1 MMVAFLEM
9 HKLPAF
15 PWRNL
20 FAGHNT
26 NRPYSHGGS
35 VNKALTDNE
44 VCSLAP
50 GSGGRSCTL
59 RLENSFQAGD
69 GRALTVVGDARPRGE
84 DAIALACKVALAILL
99 QRGPHEVWLLE
110 KAWRHPDSRT
120 FVQQLAAL
128 LWEDDDGRGLAADS
142 PERDYLLSQ
151 VELQLRER
159 GFGGLLDNPLAIG
172 ADRFPSAP
180 QPPQPAAGGMQQP
193 PQPPQPPPA
202 TPPQPPQPPQ
212 PPASPTSGAAAASP
226 LLQQRLLPAAEQLGV
241 PDRSPPPPPPQP
253 TPLPQ
258 PQPPQPPQPLAS
270 PPPPPVLPSDP
281 PCPPCEQQQPPPA
294 PRDRRAPVIIMCGC
308 GCGGV
313 SIESLRHARPP
324 VTRPRSRA
332 YRPDPDLTSFMRP
345 PGAVRQ
351 ERIDAVLAE
360 LKTQPFDDQMVLEK
374 GCGTKYK
381 V

>member
-1 MMVAFLEM
+1 MAGPPPLFPTIPAGLWQQPRVAHSGLWQTTHGRLRMMVAFLEM

-69 GRALTVVGDARPRGE
+69 GRALTVVGDAKPREE
-84 DAIALACKVALAILL
+84 DAVGLACKVALAILL
-99 QRGPHEVWLLE
+99 QRGPKKVWLLE
-110 KAWRHPDSRT
+110 KAWQLPDSRT

-159 GFGGLLDNPLAIG
+159 GFGGLLDHPLAIG

-180 QPPQPAAGGMQQP
+180 QPPQPAAGGMQQLPRKAPP
-193 PQPPQPPPA
+193 PQRLPQPGASSAGPVQQQQQQQQQPRSPMPSRHPPLPPA
-202 TPPQPPQPPQ
+202 PEPRPL
-212 PPASPTSGAAAASP
+212 GARA
-226 LLQQRLLPAAEQLGV
+226 
-241 PDRSPPPPPPQP
+241 PPPPPPPRPSGAMAPPPAATAAATSSHDPWDPQTAGP
-253 TPLPQ
+253 WQ
-258 PQPPQPPQPLAS
+258 PQPSQMQS
-270 PPPPPVLPSDP
+270 PSDP
-281 PCPPCEQQQPPPA
+281 QQLIVLQQQLLEHQMA
-294 PRDRRAPVIIMCGC
+294 QQQ
-308 GCGGV
+308 
-313 SIESLRHARPP
+313 LQNQFQQ
-324 VTRPRSRA
+324 
-332 YRPDPDLTSFMRP
+332 L
-345 PGAVRQ
+345 AVRNARQ
-351 ERIDAVLAE
+351 L
-360 LKTQPFDDQMVLEK
+360 
-374 GCGTKYK
+374 
-381 V
+381 

>member
-1 MMVAFLEM
+1 MAGPPPPFPTIPAAGLWQQPRDSHPGLWQTTHGRLRMMVAFLEM

-69 GRALTVVGDARPRGE
+69 GRALTVVGDAKPREE
-84 DAIALACKVALAILL
+84 DAVGLACKVALAILL

-159 GFGGLLDNPLAIG
+159 GLGGLLDNPLAIG
-172 ADRFPSAP
+172 AGRLPSAP
-180 QPPQPAAGGMQQP
+180 QPPQPAAGGMQQLP
-193 PQPPQPPPA
+193 RKAPLRPVQPV
-202 TPPQPPQPPQ
+202 
-212 PPASPTSGAAAASP
+212 
-226 LLQQRLLPAAEQLGV
+226 QQQ
-241 PDRSPPPPPPQP
+241 Q
-253 TPLPQ
+253 Q
-258 PQPPQPPQPLAS
+258 Q
-270 PPPPPVLPSDP
+270 
-281 PCPPCEQQQPPPA
+281 QQQP
-294 PRDRRAPVIIMCGC
+294 
-308 GCGGV
+308 
-313 SIESLRHARPP
+313 RPP
-324 VTRPRSRA
+324 MPSRDPPRAAALFLGLSCFLR
-332 YRPDPDLTSFMRP
+332 
-345 PGAVRQ
+345 
-351 ERIDAVLAE
+351 DASATI
-360 LKTQPFDDQMVLEK
+360 KS
-374 GCGTKYK
+374 
-381 V
+381 

>member
-1 MMVAFLEM
+1 MAGPPPLFPTIPAGLWQQPRDSHPGLWQTTDGRLRMMVAFLEM

-20 FAGHNT
+20 FTGHNT

-69 GRALTVVGDARPRGE
+69 GRALTVVGDARTRDE
-84 DAIALACKVALAILL
+84 DAVGLACKVALAILL
-99 QRGPHEVWLLE
+99 QRGPEKVWLLE
-110 KAWRHPDSRT
+110 KAWQLPDSRT

-159 GFGGLLDNPLAIG
+159 GFGGLLDHPLAIG

-180 QPPQPAAGGMQQP
+180 QPPQPAAGGMQQLPCKSPPLKAPP
-193 PQPPQPPPA
+193 PQ
-202 TPPQPPQPPQ
+202 
-212 PPASPTSGAAAASP
+212 
-226 LLQQRLLPAAEQLGV
+226 
-241 PDRSPPPPPPQP
+241 RSPPFKVPPPQ
-253 TPLPQ
+253 
-258 PQPPQPPQPLAS
+258 
-270 PPPPPVLPSDP
+270 
-281 PCPPCEQQQPPPA
+281 QQQVA
-294 PRDRRAPVIIMCGC
+294 TV
-308 GCGGV
+308 
-313 SIESLRHARPP
+313 
-324 VTRPRSRA
+324 RPRSGHFVA
-332 YRPDPDLTSFMRP
+332 GVQVKCKGKGLSSLNIY
-345 PGAVRQ
+345 GW
-351 ERIDAVLAE
+351 AVLMQVQVNAQNGDPE
-360 LKTQPFDDQMVLEK
+360 PEVEVSDGLTRLLINTANHSIDIQADLQQNSEHLTVTVEDWPPQLQRDSEGSSPQDE
-374 GCGTKYK
+374 GR
-381 V
+381 

>member
-1 MMVAFLEM
+1 MAGPPPLFPTIPAGLWQQPRVAHSGLWQTTHGRLRMMVAFLEM

-20 FAGHNT
+20 FTGHNT

-69 GRALTVVGDARPRGE
+69 GRALTVVGDAKPREE
-84 DAIALACKVALAILL
+84 DAVGLACKVALAILL
-99 QRGPHEVWLLE
+99 QRGPEKVWLLE
-110 KAWRHPDSRT
+110 KAWRLPDSRT

-159 GFGGLLDNPLAIG
+159 GFGGLLDHPLAIG

-180 QPPQPAAGGMQQP
+180 QPPQPAAGGMQQ
-193 PQPPQPPPA
+193 
-202 TPPQPPQPPQ
+202 
-212 PPASPTSGAAAASP
+212 
-226 LLQQRLLPAAEQLGV
+226 LPRKA
-241 PDRSPPPPPPQP
+241 PPPQRLP
-253 TPLPQ
+253 CKAPPPQQQQQVATPQ
-258 PQPPQPPQPLAS
+258 PGAS
-270 PPPPPVLPSDP
+270 SAGP
-281 PCPPCEQQQPPPA
+281 
-294 PRDRRAPVIIMCGC
+294 
-308 GCGGV
+308 
-313 SIESLRHARPP
+313 
-324 VTRPRSRA
+324 
-332 YRPDPDLTSFMRP
+332 
-345 PGAVRQ
+345 
-351 ERIDAVLAE
+351 
-360 LKTQPFDDQMVLEK
+360 
-374 GCGTKYK
+374 
-381 V
+381 